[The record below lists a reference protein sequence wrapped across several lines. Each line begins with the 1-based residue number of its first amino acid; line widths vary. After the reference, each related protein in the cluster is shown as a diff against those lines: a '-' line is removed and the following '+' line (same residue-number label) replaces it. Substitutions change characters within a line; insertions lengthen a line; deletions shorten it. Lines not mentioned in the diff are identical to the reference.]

1 MQFLIDFFGIKN
13 LMPHGYC
20 LSWSPVLLW
29 LHVISDSLITIAYY
43 SIPLMLVYFI
53 RRRKD
58 MDFPWLVGMFA
69 LFIVAC
75 GTTHLLSVIIIW
87 IPLYWLE
94 GVLKGFTAL
103 ISITTAISLFWVIP
117 RALSLPTPTQLQA
130 EIQKRQMAEFAQHEA
145 FDRLNKIADQLPGV
159 AYQFRLSPDG
169 SSCLPYVSNRAR
181 ELYRIDPG
189 EYLNDATKAF
199 ALVHPDDLSAYLAS
213 IETSARNL
221 SPWQIE
227 YRLKFADGAETWV
240 FGKALPQLEADG
252 SVLWHGF
259 VTDINEQ
266 KLAELRLREN
276 EAKMRALFE
285 MSPLGIARNTL
296 AGNFIEV
303 NQAMLDITGYN
314 QEELKQISYWDLTPI
329 EYQTQEAK
337 QLNALTNTGG
347 YGPYEKEYL
356 HRDGHRIPIRINGV
370 LINSGDAEPY
380 IWSIVEDITQ
390 RKKDEA
396 QVGLMVKV
404 FSSIAESIIICDANK
419 RIIAVNPA
427 FTVITGYEEK
437 EALGRNPSFMS
448 AERTPKSVYEAM
460 WRSITDNDF
469 WRGELLNR
477 DKSGNIQIKWLSI
490 SVMRDPSGAITHYI
504 GNFTDITDL
513 KRVEGELRELNEQL
527 ESRVDRRTRELADAR
542 EQAEVANRA
551 KSSFLA
557 NMSHEIRTPMNSVLG
572 MAELLLMTNL
582 DNQQRDYLAKI
593 YLSGEHLLGII
604 NDILDLS
611 KIEAGKLELEIID
624 FELSHVIDMI
634 KNIIA
639 IKAEAK
645 ALSIVYAIDPNISPV
660 LRGDPTRIKQV
671 LINYASNAI
680 KFTEKGE
687 ITVRIKILEETATD
701 YFLRF
706 EVQDTGIG
714 MTQETQNRLFRSF
727 QQADASSTRLYG
739 GTGLG
744 LAISKSLIEKMG
756 GEIGV
761 ISQLGHGSLFWFNV
775 RLGKGNERL
784 ILDKQ
789 DAMSVNIDLLCGVR
803 ILLVEDHP
811 FNQQI
816 ASEFLTVVGVTVQIA
831 NNGQEALDLLRN
843 ERFDCVLMDMQMPV
857 MGGIEATRK
866 IRAIPSLADL
876 PIIAMTANATGEDKE
891 ECLNAGMNDF
901 ISKPFFA
908 DYFYRKLLLW
918 LSKKGDIQI
927 KPKAKA

>member
-20 LSWSPVLLW
+20 LSWSPALLW

-53 RRRKD
+53 QRRKD
-58 MDFPWLVGMFA
+58 MAYPWLGGMFA

-75 GTTHLLSVIIIW
+75 GTTHLLSAITIW

-103 ISITTAISLFWVIP
+103 ISIATAISMLWVIP
-117 RALSLPTPTQLQA
+117 RALYLPTPSQLQA
-130 EIQKRQMAEFAQHEA
+130 EIHKRQIAESAEHEA
-145 FDRLNKIADQLPGV
+145 LNRLHKIADQLPGV

-169 SSCLPYVSNRAR
+169 SSSLPYVSNRAR

-199 ALVHPDDLSAYLAS
+199 ALVHPDDLSSYLAS

-259 VTDINEQ
+259 VTDITEQ
-266 KLAELRLREN
+266 KLAELKLREN

-296 AGNFIEV
+296 DGRFMEV
-303 NQAMLDITGYN
+303 NRAMLNMTGYN
-314 QEELKQISYWDLTPI
+314 QEELKELSYWDFTPI
-329 EYQTQEAK
+329 EYQAQEEK
-337 QLNALTNTGG
+337 LLNDLTDTGG
-347 YGPYEKEYL
+347 YGPYEKEYI
-356 HRDGHRIPIRINGV
+356 HRDGHRIPIRLNGV
-370 LINSGDAEPY
+370 LIKGSDGEPY
-380 IWSIVEDITQ
+380 IWSILEDITQ
-390 RKKDEA
+390 RKQDEA
-396 QVGLMVKV
+396 QVNLLANV
-404 FSSIAESIIICDANK
+404 FSNIVEAIIICDANN

-427 FTVITGYEEK
+427 FTTITGYESQ
-437 EALGRNPSFMS
+437 EALGRNPAFLSGG
-448 AERTPKSVYEAM
+448 RTPKSVYDAM
-460 WRSITDNDF
+460 WHSITDNDF
-469 WRGELLNR
+469 WRGELLNQ
-477 DKSGNIQIKWLSI
+477 DKSGNIQTKLLSI
-490 SVMRDPSGAITHYI
+490 SVMRDSNGTITHYI
-504 GNFTDITDL
+504 GNFTDITDF
-513 KRVEGELRELNEQL
+513 KRIEGELREVNEQL
-527 ESRVDRRTRELADAR
+527 ESRVDRRTRELAIAR
-542 EQAEVANRA
+542 EQAEEANRA

-557 NMSHEIRTPMNSVLG
+557 NMSHEIRTPMNSVIG
-572 MAELLLMTNL
+572 MTQLLLMTNI
-582 DNQQRDYLAKI
+582 DAQQRDYVEKI
-593 YLSGEHLLGII
+593 SLSGEHLLGII
-604 NDILDLS
+604 NDILDIS
-611 KIEAGKLELEIID
+611 KIEAGKLELETID
-624 FELSHVIDMI
+624 FELSHVIKMT
-634 KNIIA
+634 KNIID

-645 ALSIVYAIDPNISPV
+645 ALSIVYAIDPNISPI
-660 LRGDPTRIKQV
+660 LLGDPTRLKQV
-671 LINYASNAI
+671 LINFASNAL

-687 ITVRIKILEETATD
+687 ITLRIKVRDETETD
-701 YFLRF
+701 YLLRF

-714 MTQETQNRLFRSF
+714 MTQATQNMLFKSF

-756 GEIGV
+756 GDIGV
-761 ISQLGHGSLFWFNV
+761 ISQLGHGSLFWFEV
-775 RLGKGNERL
+775 RLGKGKDGL

-789 DAMSVNIDLLCGVR
+789 DAMPVNIDLLCGAH
-803 ILLVEDHP
+803 ILCAEDNP

-816 ASEFLTVVGVTVQIA
+816 ASEFLAVVGATVQIA

-843 ERFDCVLMDMQMPV
+843 ERFDCVLMDMQMPI
-857 MGGIEATRK
+857 MGGIEATRQ
-866 IRAIPSLADL
+866 IRETLALTAL
-876 PIIAMTANATGEDKE
+876 PIIAMTANASNEDKK

-901 ISKPFFA
+901 ITKPFFP
-908 DYFYRKLLLW
+908 DQLYRKLLLW
-918 LSKKGDIQI
+918 L
-927 KPKAKA
+927 PKNA